1 MAGVKG
7 RSGARQKSA
16 AKRKLDGS
24 RKRPHHYAQAA
35 PPTPDAGEPTC
46 PDWLDDALERDAWAR
61 LAGQLRLQ
69 KRLTL
74 DTGPW
79 LLSAATAEA
88 DFMRWREEA
97 AAVSRI
103 VYELGDPEV
112 GVAAGPKVHPAH
124 QQYRLARKAWLDILK
139 EGGLTPA
146 SVVRVKMPDAPDE
159 ETVDPFTAIDA
170 KRDARAQIRR
180 VK

>member
-24 RKRPHHYAQAA
+24 RKRPHHYTQAE
-35 PPTPDAGEPTC
+35 PPPAALGEPTC
-46 PDWLDDALERDAWAR
+46 PDWFDDKETAAWESIA
-61 LAGQLRLQ
+61 AQLRLQ

-74 DTGPW
+74 DAAEW
-79 LLSAATAEA
+79 LIAAASAQA
-88 DFMRWREEA
+88 DFIEWRAASLNEA
-97 AAVSRI
+97 MI
-103 VYELGDPEV
+103 IETEH
-112 GVAAGPKVHPAH
+112 GPKAHPAH
-124 QQYRLARKAWLDILK
+124 QQHRLARKAWLDILK

-146 SVVRVKMPDAPDE
+146 SVVRVKLPDAPDE

-170 KRDARAQIRR
+170 RRDARAQIRR